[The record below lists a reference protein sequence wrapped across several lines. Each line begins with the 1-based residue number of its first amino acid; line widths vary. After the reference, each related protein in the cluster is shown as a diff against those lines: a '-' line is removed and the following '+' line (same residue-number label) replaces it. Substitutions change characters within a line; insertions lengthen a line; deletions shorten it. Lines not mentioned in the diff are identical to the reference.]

1 MLRKHWLLVL
11 LFGLVDGA
19 LLPVLWFTVVVP
31 WRASTE
37 ANPAIISQA
46 TQLSQNIGAT
56 QTAWKRLTPLPTP
69 SSTPTPNFTVYTVV
83 EGDSLWTIAAQFEI
97 SLGDLLAAN
106 PGIAPDSLF
115 PGDELIIPGAGY
127 TPAVTAHPVTPST
140 PSGSMAQVAADGD
153 GLRLRETPG
162 TDGTVITLLKAST
175 PLNIVE
181 RTADNAWLQVTTPTG
196 LQGWVSAEHVQVNVS
211 LEKIPVS
218 GCSLVPASLCP
229 TTTVGPV
236 TSKGQATTA
245 TPGPSA
251 RPLTEFPAVTAS
263 APLRAYPDPAH
274 PYISGITEHAKT
286 IFLSGQSLGNRAN
299 VFSKVGDSIT
309 VSGAFLNPIGKGQYD
324 LQEYTYLA
332 PVITYF
338 SEAPARDSNSFANT
352 SLAAKVG
359 WSVASVFYPSAA
371 NTDYCEDGET
381 PLGCEY
387 RLVKPS
393 IALIMLGTN
402 NVPGTS
408 AERYESYLRKVV
420 GTTIGLGIIPV
431 LSTIPALHREG
442 TEGRVELLNGI
453 ITRVARE
460 YDIPLWDYWSA
471 LHGLPNDGL
480 GSDGVHPTWAPAGHS
495 ADFTDDYLQYG
506 MTVRNLTALQALD
519 AVWQSV
525 LLH

>member
-1 MLRKHWLLVL
+1 MLRKHWLLLL

-19 LLPVLWFTVVVP
+19 LLPALWFGVVVP

-37 ANPAIISQA
+37 ANTSIISQA

-83 EGDSLWTIAAQFEI
+83 DGDSLWTIAAQFEI

-106 PGIAPDSLF
+106 PGIAPETLF

-127 TPAVTAHPVTPST
+127 TAAVTAHPVTPSTPST

-175 PLNIVE
+175 PLNIVG

-196 LQGWVSAEHVQVNVS
+196 LQGWVSAEHVQVNVA
-211 LEKIPVS
+211 LDKVPVRS
-218 GCSLVPASLCP
+218 EMS
-229 TTTVGPV
+229 
-236 TSKGQATTA
+236 ATTA

-251 RPLTEFPAVTAS
+251 EPLTEFPAVTAS
-263 APLRAYPDPAH
+263 APLRAYPDPEH
-274 PYISGITEHAKT
+274 PYISGVTEHAKT

-324 LQEYTYLA
+324 LHEYTYLA

-338 SEAPARDSNSFANT
+338 LEAQARDSNSFANT

-359 WSVASVFYPSAA
+359 WSAASVFYPSAA
-371 NTDYCEDGET
+371 NTDYCEDGEI
-381 PLGCEY
+381 PLACEY

-408 AERYESYLRKVV
+408 AERYESYLRKIV

-453 ITRVARE
+453 ITRVAHE

-471 LHGLPNDGL
+471 LQGLPNDGL
-480 GSDGVHPTWAPAGHS
+480 GGDGVHPTWAPAGHS

-525 LLH
+525 LTH